1 MRDPAGIAEAVRQ
14 ADSICICGHVSPDG
28 DTVGAA
34 LAMRLILL
42 GMGKKARVFF
52 HDKIPDNLTFLPGA
66 EMIGRPENDDSRYDL
81 FLAVD
86 VSTPDRLGSCG
97 ELMSRCARSAQI
109 DHHGTNPEY
118 AQVNSV
124 DGNASATCT
133 MIREQMDWLGAK
145 LTRDIAVCLYTG
157 ISTDTGN
164 FSFSCT
170 DPEAFRAAGRL
181 LEEGLPLAELNM
193 RLFRERS
200 APQLRLLGRAIESLR
215 YEADGRIAVM
225 TLTLKDF
232 EDCGALSEH
241 SDTVVNYGLETVGTK
256 MAVLG
261 RESDDGRLKFS
272 LRARAPLTVDGVA
285 AELGGGGHPQA
296 AGISIDGSLE
306 ETTRLVVRKMKASL
320 EPDA

>member
-1 MRDPAGIAEAVRQ
+1 MRDPAGIAGAVRE

-42 GMGKKARVFF
+42 SMGKKVRVFF
-52 HDKIPDNLTFLPGA
+52 QDKVPDNLTFLPGS
-66 EMIGRPENDDSRYDL
+66 EEIRRPEENDGEYDL

-86 VSTPDRLGSCG
+86 VSNPERLGTCG
-97 ELMSRCARSAQI
+97 ALMSRCARSAQI

-133 MIREQMDWLGAK
+133 MIREQMNWLGAK
-145 LTRDIAVCLYTG
+145 LTRDVAVCLYTG

-170 DPEAFRAAGRL
+170 DPEAFRAAGGL
-181 LEEGLPLAELNM
+181 LEAGLPLADLNM

-200 APQLRLLGRAIESLR
+200 AAQLRLLGRAIESLR

-241 SDTVVNYGLETVGTK
+241 SDTVVNYALETIGTK

-272 LRARAPLTVDGVA
+272 LRARAPLKVDGVA
-285 AELGGGGHPQA
+285 AAMGGGGHPQA
-296 AGISIDGSLE
+296 SGISMDGSLE
-306 ETTRLVVRKMKASL
+306 EATRRVVLEMKTSL
-320 EPDA
+320 ETEV